1 MKELNYIEI
10 AERLKNRR
18 LQMNYSYQELADKVG
33 MSKSTLQRYET
44 GTIKNIPIARLKS
57 LSAAL
62 DMDPNELIG
71 IKGEGRTFP
80 AKNLLPPPETYQV
93 PRLGQ
98 IACGAPILAEQ
109 NIESYD
115 SVPVAI
121 RCDFTLLCK
130 GDSMIGAGLEDGD
143 IVYIREQ
150 PEVETGEIAAVMV
163 GEDEATLKRFKRVG
177 NTILLIPEN
186 SNYEPLVFSGGE
198 MNGVRILGKA
208 VGFTRQFEK

>member
-109 NIESYD
+109 NIETYD

-130 GDSMIGAGLEDGD
+130 GDSMIGAGIEDGD
-143 IVYIREQ
+143 FNN
-150 PEVETGEIAAVMV
+150 GSA
-163 GEDEATLKRFKRVG
+163 
-177 NTILLIPEN
+177 ILL
-186 SNYEPLVFSGGE
+186 LHHF
-198 MNGVRILGKA
+198 NGLFHDLLGDVLRVVHQNFHAILSFLLMVLFYQKN
-208 VGFTRQFEK
+208 